1 MRGPLFVDPLRV
13 STITGGGS
21 EARMLPR
28 PRITPVRV
36 NLPPNQDVVRVVSSY
51 ITCRAHRRQGV
62 FLFFF
67 SSPLPIPAKK
77 IVFRAEKKSVRNEAK
92 KREEG
97 RTRNVPSDL
106 EYRVN
111 SDSRSCVHWRRIEGR
126 KRESKDC
133 EQLWNTCDDVGIVA
147 LGLSQVPRRS
157 IRWAL
162 NGTSSGARGIFASL
176 HTFDRDSPRWQLAS
190 NF

>member
-1 MRGPLFVDPLRV
+1 MRLVRVRGVVHVPRSALCVPERVIRVRGPLFVDPLRV

-92 KREEG
+92 KREEER

-106 EYRVN
+106 A
-111 SDSRSCVHWRRIEGR
+111 
-126 KRESKDC
+126 
-133 EQLWNTCDDVGIVA
+133 IV
-147 LGLSQVPRRS
+147 
-157 IRWAL
+157 
-162 NGTSSGARGIFASL
+162 
-176 HTFDRDSPRWQLAS
+176 
-190 NF
+190 